1 MNNNLKNKSLFT
13 LLKSKFSSSKPHPKS
28 NNAAQQLNTNK
39 TRKDSVVL
47 SQCSVGGRIPSR
59 GRWLITRR
67 DPLLPPIWRGWRRDG
82 AALPTQLRRSRAIA
96 HKINASAACPT
107 YGVSASDRTHS
118 RAIALYSSNRTS
130 LKLLTF
136 YHITSHPKLSYSY
149 KLLTFFPNYQLLLN
163 FSPISKTKHN
173 VKICYTR
180 IYHVIL
186 DSLFWQMKYWTRY
199 HTITTPEVPKTK
211 A

>member
-13 LLKSKFSSSKPHPKS
+13 LLKSKFSSSNPHSKS

-67 DPLLPPIWRGWRRDG
+67 DPLLPPHLTWLEAGRRGPTNAI
-82 AALPTQLRRSRAIA
+82 AALARDRAQDKRVRGLPHVRRL
-96 HKINASAACPT
+96 
-107 YGVSASDRTHS
+107 GVGQDTFERY
-118 RAIALYSSNRTS
+118 RLFSSNRTS

-136 YHITSHPKLSYSY
+136 YHITSKTF
-149 KLLTFFPNYQLLLN
+149 LL
-163 FSPISKTKHN
+163 I
-173 VKICYTR
+173 
-180 IYHVIL
+180 
-186 DSLFWQMKYWTRY
+186 
-199 HTITTPEVPKTK
+199 
-211 A
+211 